1 MSGRTAILLGG
12 ALAMA
17 AGLSAYVMLARAEPP
32 PAYRLARLEQ
42 GPLVSAITATGTMSA
57 LVTVEVSSQLSG
69 QIAELHADFN
79 SRVTKGQVL
88 ARLNGDQLAARLA
101 QATADLDSAAA
112 SVTQQQAQLDKARAD
127 VANAKASVANARAQ
141 LVQADLAQRDAE
153 RDLGRRRDLRGRGV
167 VAAADLEK
175 TETAARSAQ
184 SQAVAA
190 RAQIQ
195 QAEAGVASAEATLAV
210 GAAQIEVARAQV
222 AQREAALQLVRV
234 DANRSVIRSPIDG
247 VVVNRAVSTGQT
259 VAASLSAPTL
269 FTIAQ
274 DLRQMEVL
282 ANIDEADIGRV
293 REGMPVRFT
302 VNAFPGD
309 SFTGRVTQVRL
320 APKEDQTVV
329 TYIVVITVE
338 NPEMRLLPGMTANL
352 RITVDERLAALKIPN
367 AALRFRPPGAEPAAA
382 SADAGPTPTLG
393 GPGGG
398 RGAQALEATAARAA
412 DALKLEEARRRDI
425 AALIAEARE
434 RFTALDAEGG
444 DPERRRAEANA
455 IRTGTLERIAALL
468 DPMQRA
474 RFDALIDPR
483 RAEAARTVW
492 VPGPSN
498 GAPMGVP
505 VRLGIGDGSFTE
517 VVGGDLR
524 PGQDVI
530 TGIAPANR
538 DDRRGPRLGF

>member
-393 GPGGG
+393 GS
-398 RGAQALEATAARAA
+398 A
-412 DALKLEEARRRDI
+412 
-425 AALIAEARE
+425 
-434 RFTALDAEGG
+434 
-444 DPERRRAEANA
+444 
-455 IRTGTLERIAALL
+455 
-468 DPMQRA
+468 
-474 RFDALIDPR
+474 
-483 RAEAARTVW
+483 
-492 VPGPSN
+492 
-498 GAPMGVP
+498 
-505 VRLGIGDGSFTE
+505 
-517 VVGGDLR
+517 
-524 PGQDVI
+524 
-530 TGIAPANR
+530 
-538 DDRRGPRLGF
+538 